1 MMKSMNRGGTDV
13 SIFNRMLLAFCA
25 LALFS
30 PAGHAAVV
38 DRIVAVVND
47 EIITLT
53 ELDAAF
59 APYARSIEN
68 QYKGTDIDR
77 VLKQQKALFLQQM
90 VNHMLI
96 EQEAAK
102 AGPGIKAT
110 PAEVDAVF
118 NDMLRKNNITL
129 DEYKKRLVEEGQTI
143 ETVKKEIASQMLR
156 MRLLRREVQG
166 KIVVTDEEIG
176 RYYDQHREDYEGK
189 EAVRIFQILLAVP
202 PAADAAS
209 RRTLAG
215 QAQDIRRRLVS
226 GEPIDAITA
235 SLENPIQAQDI
246 GFIERGIAMPELENA
261 AFSLETGQISPVIE
275 TSIGYHILK
284 ATDRRGAGAK
294 PLDVVRNE
302 IKSKIEDEKVAKK
315 YDEWIDDVR
324 KKAFID
330 IRLQ

>member
-1 MMKSMNRGGTDV
+1 MKQNNQGGTDV
-13 SIFNRMLLAFCA
+13 PIFTKILLTVCA
-25 LALFS
+25 LALFI
-30 PAGHAAVV
+30 PTGHADVV

-47 EIITLT
+47 EIITMT

-59 APYARSIEN
+59 APYARSIEG

-77 VLKQQKALFLQQM
+77 VLKQQKTLFLQQM
-90 VNHMLI
+90 INNLLI
-96 EQEAAK
+96 EQMAEK
-102 AGPGIKAT
+102 AGPGIKAG

-118 NDMLRKNNITL
+118 NDMLKKNNITL
-129 DEYKKRLVEEGQTI
+129 AEYQKRLAEEGQSI

-176 RYYDQHREDYEGK
+176 RYYDQHREEYEGK

-202 PAADAAS
+202 PATDAAA
-209 RRTLAG
+209 RRKIAE
-215 QAQDIRRRLVS
+215 QAQDIRRRIAAGDSPEAVIAS
-226 GEPIDAITA
+226 GGGA
-235 SLENPIQAQDI
+235 IQAQDI
-246 GFIERGIAMPELENA
+246 GFIERGIVVPELEKA
-261 AFSLETGQISPVIE
+261 AFGLETGQISDVVE
-275 TSIGYHILK
+275 TQLGYHILK
-284 ATDRRGAGAK
+284 ATDRRGAGTK
-294 PLDVVRNE
+294 PLEVVRNE
-302 IKSKIEDEKVAKK
+302 IKAKIEDEKVAKK